1 MEQEKVVYTKKSGQT
16 QKQNDSKLKTD
27 LAIVATQTQ
36 SSKSAGEAR
45 GKGEEGSLAAVEKKL
60 EELIAA
66 VRAGGDVYM
75 DSNKVGK
82 AQVLGTYKSK

>member
-1 MEQEKVVYTKKSGQT
+1 MGGE
-16 QKQNDSKLKTD
+16 N
-27 LAIVATQTQ
+27 
-36 SSKSAGEAR
+36 KSAGGAK